1 MKEVVEKE
9 EINEKSIEYL
19 KKLRKLKKES
29 KNIN

>member
-19 KKLRKLKKES
+19 KKLRKLKKRV
-29 KNIN
+29 KI